1 MGGGAATIAPP
12 HSSGNEDV
20 EPHRLGAPS
29 DSIDTN
35 IGLGNGN
42 VGRHLLRSP
51 CPRARDAWTF
61 GGSATI
67 KGNNVDVP
75 IAELPGANC
84 HYSSSPLGTHL
95 NATKMPAPGGCGD
108 EGWVEMPITDIIRN
122 GNNLA
127 TPLEHKWEAE
137 LTAHCGTNGAIVMAG
152 TVLLTEEI
160 HGDAFGVPYG
170 FKAQSLRRHVSPPV
184 KAPRCGASIAAVL
197 GGANTNRT
205 GGAISIFTGQRI
217 NFVLAPTK
225 DCLAK
230 QQLDFRIV
238 HFAVVDSLSSG
249 ANIEVLFNNDT
260 AMGPLVTQW
269 GVDVH
274 GNAGSFYAMNPPS
287 FAAGATQH
295 IFVVYDKYR
304 GGRRLRGGR
313 GKFLKAIETD
323 SVTSLDTFVVVDDF
337 GKKKVVSPTTTT
349 TTTAALVVP
358 SNTTAIT
365 TTVVPVTGVTRP
377 PGSTLDVNLVFV
389 VCISL
394 VAIVALIVVFKC
406 CKRPTKRYCESSATR
421 MSLDEAN
428 DGESKNGAGGRSPGT
443 AAGGAQVTDET
454 KVRNFLASSVLPPL
468 YYSISDP
475 PPAPPPLPP
484 FLPAP
489 YPSSK
494 ISSCRSK
501 WTILFTTSE
510 ATNPHWT

>member
-1 MGGGAATIAPP
+1 MNTFHRRRPWAFLLALALCGGGATTIARP

-20 EPHRLGAPS
+20 EHHRLGAPS

-42 VGRHLLRSP
+42 VGRHLLRNP

-61 GGSATI
+61 GGPAII

-304 GGRRLRGGR
+304 GGRRLGGGR

-323 SVTSLDTFVVVDDF
+323 SVTSLDTFVVVDDNTRF
-337 GKKKVVSPTTTT
+337 GAPTTTT
-349 TTTAALVVP
+349 STTTM
-358 SNTTAIT
+358 
-365 TTVVPVTGVTRP
+365 VPVSGANSSAAQGGGGVIASRP
-377 PGSTLDVNLVFV
+377 GQEPGVYKGSTPLDNNLVFGGCIV
-389 VCISL
+389 VLLALL
-394 VAIVALIVVFKC
+394 VALVCALRSNKC
-406 CKRPTKRYCESSATR
+406 SSKWR
-421 MSLDEAN
+421 RKS
-428 DGESKNGAGGRSPGT
+428 S
-443 AAGGAQVTDET
+443 AGGA
-454 KVRNFLASSVLPPL
+454 S
-468 YYSISDP
+468 
-475 PPAPPPLPP
+475 
-484 FLPAP
+484 
-489 YPSSK
+489 
-494 ISSCRSK
+494 
-501 WTILFTTSE
+501 TSPGAE
-510 ATNPHWT
+510 